1 MIAKLNELQH
11 MVGDVELL
19 ITDGFNCNCYQGD
32 YEVTAF
38 FDGGETFVDSGVGG
52 LDEI

>member
-38 FDGGETFVDSGVGG
+38 FDGVETFVDIGVGG